1 MMWYPK
7 HNRLAGK
14 SLHPIDLQV
23 KAETPGAVEGIACVS
38 FVPHGFCD
46 GRRGWT
52 AISDQA
58 LIGFADGMEMAK
70 IMQDLL
76 PAGRDA
82 MARDIAG
89 H

>member
-1 MMWYPK
+1 
-7 HNRLAGK
+7 
-14 SLHPIDLQV
+14 
-23 KAETPGAVEGIACVS
+23 
-38 FVPHGFCD
+38 
-46 GRRGWT
+46 
-52 AISDQA
+52 